1 MQLYAHKKGY
11 DINMDVW
18 SLKIETFQT
27 LNKSTLPYVSFTSL
41 ENKDNKLDW
50 VTDLSLIRENR

>member
-1 MQLYAHKKGY
+1 MSILTVKGY
-11 DINMDVW
+11 DINMDLW
-18 SLKIETFQT
+18 SLKTETFQT
-27 LNKSTLPYVSFTSL
+27 LNKFTLPYVSFTSL